1 MKTNLYKTNFLNF
14 IRIRKAYRI
23 IWDPII
29 KETYNGIHKY
39 MYKQKEAS
47 DKYYND
53 NNKMICLSPEILFKY
68 DIHSFDVDIDNIY
81 NLENDFMNL
90 FNKVKDKIS
99 YCISAKNRIKFWIKL
114 SNNKYDFLKKYS
126 YLDGIIEVISWKQ
139 CDYGFNTDPDNNWYS
154 KIYNIDNFN
163 KDFSY
168 DEDIDNLLQFI
179 YRLDNNDNNTIVKE
193 KISISI
199 NKNKKCFK
207 MMDEES
213 SKRMLPLLKSPNK
226 LYDRYKDKRP
236 LADGYTAD
244 NGPYYKW
251 FYEANIYTNE
261 DDWLNFVEYINENV
275 YNNFKNSFN
284 RKGFR
289 YAKM

>member
-1 MKTNLYKTNFLNF
+1 MKANLYKTNFLNF
-14 IRIRKAYRI
+14 IRIRKAYRV

-29 KETYNGIHKY
+29 KETYNNINKY
-39 MYKQKEAS
+39 MYKQRQAS

-53 NNKMICLSPEILFKY
+53 NNFMICLSPEVLFKY
-68 DIHSFDVDIDNIY
+68 DINSFDVDADNIY
-81 NLENDFMNL
+81 DEDNEFMKL
-90 FNKVKDKIS
+90 FNIVKDRIS
-99 YCISAKNRIKFWIKL
+99 YCISTKKRIKFWIKL

-126 YLDGIIEVISWKQ
+126 YLNGNIEVISWKQ

-154 KIYNIDNFN
+154 EIYNIDNFN

-179 YRLDNNDNNTIVKE
+179 YRLDSNDNTIEKE
-193 KISISI
+193 KVSIYI
-199 NKNKKCFK
+199 NKNKKCLK
-207 MMDEES
+207 AMDEES

-236 LADGYTAD
+236 LGDGYTAD

-275 YNNFKNSFN
+275 YSNFKNSFN

-289 YAKM
+289 YAKL